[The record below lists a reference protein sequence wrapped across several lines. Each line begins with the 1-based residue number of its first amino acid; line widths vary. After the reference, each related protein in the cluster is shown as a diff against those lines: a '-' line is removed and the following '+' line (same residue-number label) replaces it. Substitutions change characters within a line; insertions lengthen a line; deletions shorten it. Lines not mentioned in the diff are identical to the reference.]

1 MSSSLTFHVSISYD
15 GTQESGAMRCLKS
28 PEEGMTCLL
37 CYRKQDLD
45 LRKRTRGQ
53 GDTAMDSGW
62 VGGESLTAL
71 LLPSVGELQ
80 G

>member
-1 MSSSLTFHVSISYD
+1 
-15 GTQESGAMRCLKS
+15 
-28 PEEGMTCLL
+28 MTCLL
-37 CYRKQDLD
+37 CYQKQDLD